1 MVLRNDGQEE
11 LSPPIWCS
19 SRGTQSP
26 KACVNTPEG
35 ATAWFGP
42 NPPQK
47 HIIQVDQTDPLK
59 TFLKGE
65 PQTLGVAQI
74 LIGLMKVCLFAIGL
88 CFYSS
93 GFSYQCHPLTM
104 VSGYLIWGSLFVT
117 THQAEWIL
125 PCLVLRIGSCV
136 YCCWEKDDIKPGK
149 DFPGP
154 EATTKIRSALS
165 QDRRNNLQFSE
176 SAGLCGGHGK
186 FLHEET
192 EIKGSLGMNI
202 LSAVVGG
209 IGVIILTVEL
219 AVDHGSEKRC
229 LILRVFET
237 VILVLS
243 LLEVS
248 ITISLSVFGCKVT
261 CFVTQVVVIQPTND
275 QVPPVKAP
283 YEHVYE
289 DLEF

>member
-93 GFSYQCHPLTM
+93 GFSYRCHSLTM
-104 VSGYLIWGSLFVT
+104 VSGYLIWGSLFVK

-136 YCCWEKDDIKPGK
+136 YCCWEKDDIKPEG
-149 DFPGP
+149 
-154 EATTKIRSALS
+154 IRDCDISPLPAGSQHHYLS
-165 QDRRNNLQFSE
+165 FCVWVQGDL
-176 SAGLCGGHGK
+176 LCHTGGGYPA
-186 FLHEET
+186 
-192 EIKGSLGMNI
+192 N
-202 LSAVVGG
+202 
-209 IGVIILTVEL
+209 
-219 AVDHGSEKRC
+219 
-229 LILRVFET
+229 
-237 VILVLS
+237 
-243 LLEVS
+243 
-248 ITISLSVFGCKVT
+248 
-261 CFVTQVVVIQPTND
+261 Q
-275 QVPPVKAP
+275 
-283 YEHVYE
+283 
-289 DLEF
+289 

>member
-93 GFSYQCHPLTM
+93 GFSYRCHSLTM
-104 VSGYLIWGSLFVT
+104 VSGYLIWGSLFFFVSG
-117 THQAEWIL
+117 AVSIAA
-125 PCLVLRIGSCV
+125 G
-136 YCCWEKDDIKPGK
+136 
-149 DFPGP
+149 
-154 EATTKIRSALS
+154 
-165 QDRRNNLQFSE
+165 RRMTLN
-176 SAGLCGGHGK
+176 
-186 FLHEET
+186 
-192 EIKGSLGMNI
+192 
-202 LSAVVGG
+202 
-209 IGVIILTVEL
+209 
-219 AVDHGSEKRC
+219 
-229 LILRVFET
+229 LRVFET

>member
-93 GFSYQCHPLTM
+93 GFSYRCHSLTM
-104 VSGYLIWGSLFVT
+104 VSGYLIWGSLFVK

-136 YCCWEKDDIKPGK
+136 YCCWEKDDIKPGRK
-149 DFPGP
+149 SMRQRDVGDTDHSLPDQRQPGN
-154 EATTKIRSALS
+154 EHTQCRGWGNRGNHLNSRT
-165 QDRRNNLQFSE
+165 
-176 SAGLCGGHGK
+176 GCGSWIGK
-186 FLHEET
+186 
-192 EIKGSLGMNI
+192 K
-202 LSAVVGG
+202 
-209 IGVIILTVEL
+209 
-219 AVDHGSEKRC
+219 
-229 LILRVFET
+229 
-237 VILVLS
+237 
-243 LLEVS
+243 VS
-248 ITISLSVFGCKVT
+248 YS
-261 CFVTQVVVIQPTND
+261 
-275 QVPPVKAP
+275 
-283 YEHVYE
+283 
-289 DLEF
+289 

>member
-1 MVLRNDGQEE
+1 MHFSSERGEKESYHKSFLSSLE
-11 LSPPIWCS
+11 LEKRPWIP
-19 SRGTQSP
+19 RGFILGALSKPFQIAPCKDRKIIFLET
-26 KACVNTPEG
+26 CVRHTLSILFFTP
-35 ATAWFGP
+35 
-42 NPPQK
+42 Q
-47 HIIQVDQTDPLK
+47 
-59 TFLKGE
+59 
-65 PQTLGVAQI
+65 VAQI

-93 GFSYQCHPLTM
+93 DLSYRCYPLTM
-104 VSGYLIWGSLFVT
+104 VSGYLIWGSLFFFVSGAVSIAAGRKMT
-117 THQAEWIL
+117 L
-125 PCLVLRIGSCV
+125 
-136 YCCWEKDDIKPGK
+136 
-149 DFPGP
+149 
-154 EATTKIRSALS
+154 
-165 QDRRNNLQFSE
+165 NL
-176 SAGLCGGHGK
+176 
-186 FLHEET
+186 
-192 EIKGSLGMNI
+192 IKGSLGMNM

-219 AVDHGSEKRC
+219 TVDHGPEKRC

-248 ITISLSVFGCKVT
+248 ITISLSVFGCKTT

-275 QVPPVKAP
+275 QVPPGMAP

>member
-104 VSGYLIWGSLFVT
+104 VSGYLIWGSLFFFV
-117 THQAEWIL
+117 
-125 PCLVLRIGSCV
+125 S
-136 YCCWEKDDIKPGK
+136 
-149 DFPGP
+149 
-154 EATTKIRSALS
+154 EAVSIAAG
-165 QDRRNNLQFSE
+165 RRMTLNL
-176 SAGLCGGHGK
+176 
-186 FLHEET
+186 
-192 EIKGSLGMNI
+192 IKGSLGMNI

>member
-104 VSGYLIWGSLFVT
+104 VSGYLIWGSLFFFV
-117 THQAEWIL
+117 
-125 PCLVLRIGSCV
+125 S
-136 YCCWEKDDIKPGK
+136 
-149 DFPGP
+149 
-154 EATTKIRSALS
+154 EAVSIAAG
-165 QDRRNNLQFSE
+165 RRMTLN
-176 SAGLCGGHGK
+176 
-186 FLHEET
+186 
-192 EIKGSLGMNI
+192 
-202 LSAVVGG
+202 
-209 IGVIILTVEL
+209 
-219 AVDHGSEKRC
+219 
-229 LILRVFET
+229 LRVFET

>member
-74 LIGLMKVCLFAIGL
+74 LIGLMKVCLFAI
-88 CFYSS
+88 
-93 GFSYQCHPLTM
+93 
-104 VSGYLIWGSLFVT
+104 
-117 THQAEWIL
+117 
-125 PCLVLRIGSCV
+125 VLRIGSCV

-261 CFVTQVVVIQPTND
+261 CFVTQVSGQGPREGSHLSCDTESVFPCSLSLCLFSLNNEK
-275 QVPPVKAP
+275 PKAAA
-283 YEHVYE
+283 
-289 DLEF
+289 